1 MLKSP
6 PVKSFKKKAKTG
18 QIFTKIKC
26 GHEGCNF
33 SGLSISSIKSHRE
46 EMNHP
51 RKKSAKSPENLNTL
65 NMAKRFKQNAIKK
78 ILRREAKHK
87 SEYETGAL
95 LPNGM
100 PRKWRFCGFEGCDYR
115 TQYKAN
121 LNRHQNHY
129 GHRDININETETIKK
144 DHRPLDVRDNELFHV
159 SPPHIECKDSNE
171 ISEKDNSHPD
181 GLSKTKR

>member
-1 MLKSP
+1 MD
-6 PVKSFKKKAKTG
+6 
-18 QIFTKIKC
+18 
-26 GHEGCNF
+26 
-33 SGLSISSIKSHRE
+33 
-46 EMNHP
+46 HP
-51 RKKSAKSPENLNTL
+51 RKMTNTSHENSKTHA
-65 NMAKRFKQNAIKK
+65 MAKKIKKRAIKK
-78 ILRREAKHK
+78 ILRKESREK
-87 SEYETGAL
+87 EDLETGAL

-100 PRKWRFCGFEGCDYR
+100 PRKWRSCEFEGCDYR

-144 DHRPLDVRDNELFHV
+144 DHRPLDVRDSELFHV